1 MYCWPVSGYDAYVIC
16 TQKLRYV
23 FKLIIAV
30 SPAPAGLSVVKF
42 KILQYIQ
49 DLFFMIKQNRIIV
62 KLIFLLSLQYLYT
75 WQNILQSFFRK
86 TTDLVDKTVNH
97 APIHKLM
104 LATSES
110 LTVQKRLC
118 THLLIN
124 GRTLIATL
132 ILSVVGDAISK
143 Y

>member
-1 MYCWPVSGYDAYVIC
+1 MYSNRSFVKR
-16 TQKLRYV
+16 QN
-23 FKLIIAV
+23 
-30 SPAPAGLSVVKF
+30 LS
-42 KILQYIQ
+42 I
-49 DLFFMIKQNRIIV
+49 N
-62 KLIFLLSLQYLYT
+62 
-75 WQNILQSFFRK
+75 
-86 TTDLVDKTVNH
+86 TVNH
-97 APIHKLM
+97 APIYKLM

>member
-1 MYCWPVSGYDAYVIC
+1 MVEC
-16 TQKLRYV
+16 T
-23 FKLIIAV
+23 
-30 SPAPAGLSVVKF
+30 S
-42 KILQYIQ
+42 
-49 DLFFMIKQNRIIV
+49 
-62 KLIFLLSLQYLYT
+62 
-75 WQNILQSFFRK
+75 SFFRK

-97 APIHKLM
+97 APIYKLM

-110 LTVQKRLC
+110 LTVQKRPC